1 MAKSAIQPRREPF
14 KEPAV
19 PLAPAEELSSATAE
33 SEVSP
38 VPAPRNATLS
48 PHEHLPKSLVV
59 KGEVHGTDSL
69 YIDGRVEGTITLSG
83 NPSRVTIGKTGVVI
97 ADLSVREV
105 VVGGKLKGNIVAAE
119 RVDVRSEGCIEG
131 DVNTQRITIEE
142 GASFDGSIHIH
153 KPGSKRNGENL
164 IA

>member
-1 MAKSAIQPRREPF
+1 MAKPAIQPR
-14 KEPAV
+14 KEPVLEPPV
-19 PLAPAEELSSATAE
+19 PPTPAEQLSSASAE

-59 KGEVHGTDSL
+59 KGEVHGSDSL

-97 ADLSVREV
+97 ADLAVREV

-119 RVDVRSEGCIEG
+119 RVDVRSDGCIEG

-142 GASFDGSIHIH
+142 GASFDGSIRIH
-153 KPGSKRNGENL
+153 KPGAKRNGDL